1 MHSQDLEPENILLTN
16 QSSTSSSEAFW
27 EEPHNQL
34 IKEIP
39 QKGIQSLQASTEI
52 LRQSD
57 ELLADAFAH
66 DAEIGK
72 LLAARAHF
80 IDQLLVSLWREF
92 SSEDSQAVT
101 LVAVGGYG
109 REEMHPQSDVDL
121 LILLSEEPSAEC
133 EEVLSG
139 FITRLWDIKLDVGH
153 SVRTFD
159 ECLEEAG
166 KDLTVITNLIE
177 SRYLCG
183 NRELFE
189 MLKKGISP
197 ENTWDSSR
205 FFQGK
210 LGEQRIRYK
219 RYGDTAY
226 RVEPN
231 LKDGPG
237 GLRDIHMISWVSQRE
252 YGTLS
257 LKELYENDLLNAD
270 EYNTLIQGRDFLW
283 RVRFALHNLAKRK
296 GDRLQIDQQ
305 RDLARQFGYTSD
317 VGNRAV
323 EDFMQHYYQT
333 ITVLGRL
340 NDLLLGIFREKIL
353 GIPKATPINN
363 KHNDKHWYEN
373 RGGYL
378 ALADKMI
385 FSKHPY
391 TMLEIFHIMQITPGL
406 KGLTPSTL
414 RLLNQHMY
422 LIDDDYRADHQ
433 NKKIFINIMSE
444 SQHITFVLRRM
455 NRYGVLA
462 AWLPAFANI
471 VGRMQFDLFHA
482 YTVDEHT
489 MRVISMIRRNTVAKG
504 AAELPFCSL
513 LFKSLPKP
521 MLLYIAGL
529 FHDIGK
535 GRNGDHSKLGAVDA
549 FDFCRALGLDLFDAN
564 LVSWLVRRHLL
575 MSTTAQRKDLSDPEV
590 IRAFADSI
598 VSPTRLDYLYLLTI
612 ADIRGT
618 NQDLWN
624 GWKKSLLSEL
634 YGKTRKL
641 LLYGRPPASYAE
653 LLEQKRNSILE
664 KLPLHNISRER
675 GEKYCQRMGDK
686 YLLAH
691 NVDTVLWHMLYI
703 VNEHVFPLIQI
714 RQDETTGVTQL
725 FIYTPNQDGLFTR
738 VTSAL
743 GQLRL
748 NIVAAHI
755 LSTPGDYA
763 LDTLNL
769 LDMNN
774 QMITD
779 PAEHLIIVKTL
790 RDRLTAESLK
800 EHHYHTPRQLQSFDT
815 PTRVTFSHSEERKQT
830 LMTVKAADKPGVLTR
845 ISEVFQQQNIH
856 LISARITTLGEEVED
871 IFHITDQAGNLIP
884 DKLQEEIRTAVVDAL
899 MT

>member
-1 MHSQDLEPENILLTN
+1 LLIN

-92 SSEDSQAVT
+92 SSEDSQTVT

-159 ECLEEAG
+159 ECLEEAE

-189 MLKKGISP
+189 RLKKGISP

-296 GDRLQIDQQ
+296 GDRLQ
-305 RDLARQFGYTSD
+305 
-317 VGNRAV
+317 
-323 EDFMQHYYQT
+323 
-333 ITVLGRL
+333 
-340 NDLLLGIFREKIL
+340 
-353 GIPKATPINN
+353 
-363 KHNDKHWYEN
+363 
-373 RGGYL
+373 
-378 ALADKMI
+378 
-385 FSKHPY
+385 
-391 TMLEIFHIMQITPGL
+391 LE
-406 KGLTPSTL
+406 
-414 RLLNQHMY
+414 
-422 LIDDDYRADHQ
+422 
-433 NKKIFINIMSE
+433 
-444 SQHITFVLRRM
+444 
-455 NRYGVLA
+455 
-462 AWLPAFANI
+462 
-471 VGRMQFDLFHA
+471 
-482 YTVDEHT
+482 
-489 MRVISMIRRNTVAKG
+489 
-504 AAELPFCSL
+504 
-513 LFKSLPKP
+513 
-521 MLLYIAGL
+521 
-529 FHDIGK
+529 
-535 GRNGDHSKLGAVDA
+535 
-549 FDFCRALGLDLFDAN
+549 
-564 LVSWLVRRHLL
+564 
-575 MSTTAQRKDLSDPEV
+575 TA
-590 IRAFADSI
+590 
-598 VSPTRLDYLYLLTI
+598 
-612 ADIRGT
+612 
-618 NQDLWN
+618 
-624 GWKKSLLSEL
+624 
-634 YGKTRKL
+634 
-641 LLYGRPPASYAE
+641 
-653 LLEQKRNSILE
+653 
-664 KLPLHNISRER
+664 
-675 GEKYCQRMGDK
+675 
-686 YLLAH
+686 
-691 NVDTVLWHMLYI
+691 
-703 VNEHVFPLIQI
+703 
-714 RQDETTGVTQL
+714 
-725 FIYTPNQDGLFTR
+725 
-738 VTSAL
+738 
-743 GQLRL
+743 
-748 NIVAAHI
+748 
-755 LSTPGDYA
+755 
-763 LDTLNL
+763 
-769 LDMNN
+769 
-774 QMITD
+774 
-779 PAEHLIIVKTL
+779 
-790 RDRLTAESLK
+790 
-800 EHHYHTPRQLQSFDT
+800 
-815 PTRVTFSHSEERKQT
+815 
-830 LMTVKAADKPGVLTR
+830 
-845 ISEVFQQQNIH
+845 
-856 LISARITTLGEEVED
+856 
-871 IFHITDQAGNLIP
+871 
-884 DKLQEEIRTAVVDAL
+884 
-899 MT
+899 